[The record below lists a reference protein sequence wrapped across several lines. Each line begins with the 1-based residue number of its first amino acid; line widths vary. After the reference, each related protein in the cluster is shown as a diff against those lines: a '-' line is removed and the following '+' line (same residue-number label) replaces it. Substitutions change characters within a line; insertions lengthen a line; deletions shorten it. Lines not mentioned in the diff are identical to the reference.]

1 MVAKRVFLSCV
12 TNEFGSYRKLISD
25 HLIESGAVEIEKQ
38 ETFRASGEQT
48 LIMLDDYIRSCDY
61 VVHIVGNQTG
71 GIPNAANRKPI
82 IERYTY
88 SQLHERLGLS
98 KADIDGLS
106 YTQWEAWL
114 AVLHDRKILI
124 CTPEEHA
131 VRDYSLRVEDSTGE
145 QAAHMS
151 RHLQML
157 RKTGRYADVSL
168 KFSDHNSLTVGI
180 MRALQPRLR
189 TVDSNRVV
197 PKEGLL
203 QFDESAAGFY
213 WKLLP
218 PPHHEIGGQ
227 CIPDSVQHWKHFLE
241 SDAPT
246 NSVGVLFGVSGSGKS
261 SFFRAGVKPLLR
273 YTSAGR
279 IIDTIYLSASTRN
292 YEKRILTAI
301 KNHYPAIEIGD
312 TENLVDCIDRYQESE
327 SSSKRKLII
336 ILDQFEQWLQGWNK
350 QEKGDLIEAVKRS
363 RAEMIQFVLIVRDD
377 FWTSVELFMEAID
390 QELTNSNK
398 RILRLFDMDHA
409 KNVLLLFGKAY
420 GRIDDIPTAQQL
432 EFVRLAVDGLANA
445 NSNEVVCLRLSLFAF
460 MMRSK
465 PWNLDTWKAVGG
477 VEGLGVTF
485 LKDTIGSGSELRF
498 AKHRVGAKEVL
509 RCLLPSREDEVNAQ
523 DGKEIRSQI
532 VSSELIRRSGYEES
546 PREFE
551 ELISVLHNEL
561 RLITQSDGESTLG
574 NPSPEIRADGEQIY
588 QLAHDFLIPAI
599 REWLSLTQ
607 RSTPSGRA
615 MLLLDAR
622 STTWHLD
629 NKRSAALPTI
639 REYFIIRYR
648 TKKHAW
654 TAKQRELM
662 KAAKNVIVRKMSIA
676 FAATCLL
683 CIGASIG
690 IHYLRVKDAKATVD
704 LLVRTALP
712 QIDERIRQVTSYPL
726 LAPGLLKQEI
736 DATNSEK
743 STKAKLAL
751 LHLTG
756 EFKEDL
762 RKLQYSADSN
772 FETVDAIRRS
782 LKLAGDSEDPQI
794 EQLAESERNPAAFCR
809 LLVAAGEGTQTRI
822 VERDPERCAR
832 LLVSIPAMDIGFLGD
847 RYLTKS
853 TIDKLRNEFVRLYQD
868 EASGRETTA
877 YILSSLGDTPK
888 DNAFRVCQVLAADS
902 RKLFD
907 FTMKVLNANERTK
920 GILQEYASDRAKLRD
935 FTRRGADR
943 DETTSRIKRLWETAG
958 FEYSYASANSDRF
971 DAMGVVALARIGEY
985 EALWNLL
992 NDSRSQGARSFAIK
1006 FASELGVD
1014 FESLANRLRSEV
1026 TKPANELRE
1035 FEVAGLL
1042 LALGSRNENNH
1053 REQEIFRQIVSSV
1066 FESNMS
1072 SYIISSAQWVDSK
1085 LGFNLKK
1092 SNEKPQDPNSSL
1104 VFGDHY
1110 TNSVNQRFA
1119 LVDFENI
1126 RLKNLI
1132 SLGRNNTAYRK
1143 IEVEKDWPRKPLWCA
1158 VHEVTVAD
1166 WIAYSEAEG
1175 REFEWPIDLRQRR
1188 LYEEGKSADR
1198 INKFYPTEFRFC
1210 PMGGLRRCDVLRYCN
1225 WLSTREGLEP
1235 FYVLTEEA
1243 GVVKD
1248 FQLSYSNGYRAP
1260 FGYEWEFASR
1270 AGCDSSWFFGNSE
1283 ELMKQYVRCDQ
1294 PTDTGLFADVGS
1306 LMPNTLGI
1314 FDSLGNAMEWVH
1326 ELSASK
1332 QEGDLSG
1339 MFVRG
1344 GAYLI
1349 HPPNIDHSTAKSR
1362 KVEST
1367 SAEIGDWVDGLRLA
1381 RWRD

>member
-12 TNEFGSYRKLISD
+12 TNEFGSYRNLISD

-82 IERYTY
+82 IERYSY
-88 SQLHERLGLS
+88 SQLHEKLGLS
-98 KADIDGLS
+98 KADVDGLS

-131 VRDYSLRVEDSTGE
+131 VRDYSLSGDDSTGE

-157 RKTGRYADVSL
+157 RKKGRYADVSL
-168 KFSDHNSLTVGI
+168 RFSDHNSLTVGI

-189 TVDSNRVV
+189 SVDSNRVV

-218 PPHHEIGGQ
+218 PPHHEVGGQ

-301 KNHYPAIEIGD
+301 KDNYPASDIDD
-312 TENLVDCIDRYQESE
+312 TNSLVDCIDRYQESE

-363 RAEMIQFVLIVRDD
+363 RAEMIQFVLIVRED
-377 FWTSVELFMEAID
+377 FWSSVKRFMAAID
-390 QELTNSNK
+390 QELSNSNEG
-398 RILRLFDMDHA
+398 ILRLFEPDHA
-409 KNVLLLFGKAY
+409 RNVLLLFGKAY
-420 GRIDDIPTAQQL
+420 GRIDETPTTQQL

-460 MMRSK
+460 MMRGK

-485 LKDTIGSGSELRF
+485 LKDTIGSGSEIRF

-509 RCLLPSREDEVNAQ
+509 RCLLPSREDEINVQ
-523 DGKEIRSQI
+523 DGKEIRTQVI
-532 VSSELIRRSGYEES
+532 TSELMRRSGYAER

-561 RLITQSDGESTLG
+561 RLITQSDGEGSFG
-574 NPSPEIRADGEQIY
+574 NPGPELKADREQIY

-662 KAAKNVIVRKMSIA
+662 KAAKTVIVRKMSMA
-676 FAATCLL
+676 LAATCLL
-683 CIGASIG
+683 GIGASIG
-690 IHYLRVKDAKATVD
+690 IYYLRVKDAQATVD

-726 LAPGLLKQEI
+726 LAPGLLKQEL
-736 DATNSEK
+736 DATNGEK

-751 LHLTG
+751 LHITG
-756 EFKEDL
+756 EFKDEL
-762 RKLQYSADSN
+762 RKMQYSADSD

-782 LKLAGDSEDPQI
+782 LKLVGDPEDPQI
-794 EQLAESERNPAAFCR
+794 EQLAESERNSAAFCR

-822 VERDPERCAR
+822 VERDPERSAR
-832 LLVSIPAMDIGFLGD
+832 LLASIPAMDLAFLGD
-847 RYLTKS
+847 RYLAKA

-868 EASGRETTA
+868 EASGKETTA

-888 DNAFRVCQVLAADS
+888 DNAFRVCQMLAADS

-907 FTMKVLNANERTK
+907 FTMKELSENDRSK
-920 GILQEYASDRAKLRD
+920 GILKEYASDRAKLRD
-935 FTRRGADR
+935 FTFKGPERN
-943 DETTSRIKRLWETAG
+943 ETSSRTKRLWETAG
-958 FEYSYASANSDRF
+958 FDYTYASANSDRF
-971 DAMGVVALARIGEY
+971 DAMGVVALARIGEH

-992 NDSRSQGARSFAIK
+992 NDNRSQGARSFAIK
-1006 FASELGVD
+1006 FASELDVD
-1014 FESLANRLRSEV
+1014 FESLATRLRSEV
-1026 TKPANELRE
+1026 TKPAMDLRE

-1042 LALGSRNENNH
+1042 LALGSRNDISR
-1053 REQEIFRQIVSSV
+1053 REQESFREIVSSIL
-1066 FESNMS
+1066 EYNMS
-1072 SYIISSAQWVDSK
+1072 SYIISSAEWVDSK
-1085 LGFNLKK
+1085 LGFNLRK
-1092 SNEKPQDPNSSL
+1092 STEKLQSPNSSREL
-1104 VFGDHY
+1104 GDHY

-1119 LVDFENI
+1119 LVDFEHP

-1132 SLGRNNTAYRK
+1132 SLGRNNSAYRK
-1143 IEVEKDWPRKPLWCA
+1143 VEVEADWPRKPLWFA

-1166 WIAYSEAEG
+1166 WIAYSEAES
-1175 REFEWPIDLRQRR
+1175 REFDWPIDLRQRK
-1188 LYEEGKSADR
+1188 LHEEGKTADR
-1198 INKFYPTEFRFC
+1198 VNKFYPREFRSC

-1225 WLSTREGLEP
+1225 WLSTREGLKP
-1235 FYVLTEEA
+1235 FYLLTEDA

-1248 FQLSYSNGYRAP
+1248 FQLSYSNGYRVP

-1270 AGCDSSWFFGNSE
+1270 AGCDSSWFFGGSE
-1283 ELMKQYVRCDQ
+1283 ELMKHYVRCDQ

-1306 LMPNTLGI
+1306 VMPNTLGI

-1326 ELSASK
+1326 ELGAPTK
-1332 QEGDLSG
+1332 EGDLSK

-1367 SAEIGDWVDGLRLA
+1367 SAEIGDWVDGLRLV
-1381 RWRD
+1381 RWKD